1 MPYITPRR
9 RHEMDSG
16 TNLPIMS
23 PSSDF
28 DDEPL
33 RRLESHLINDSIQVE
48 AARGRLADVGDA
60 LMTLRARMHN
70 IDLGDDPGV
79 QVLTQEV
86 AAPMI
91 DRVAGEVDRVDNV
104 MLSIEVGAGSE
115 DVNTRNER
123 NRALEGQQQRTLVHP
138 AVLETDLG
146 RSQLAAR
153 REVGQAQRVTELV
166 DTEFL
171 VLGHEAVITL
181 EVWGDPHAPYVF
193 IRNPALVGCFAAWF
207 DLMWARAP
215 AIEPPVGRSD
225 EALVRM
231 LALGA
236 KDEMIARTLHV
247 GLRTV
252 RRRVAALMDLY
263 GVDTRF
269 QLGAAL
275 ERDGRLSGADR

>member
-1 MPYITPRR
+1 MSSSP
-9 RHEMDSG
+9 DS
-16 TNLPIMS
+16 
-23 PSSDF
+23 
-28 DDEPL
+28 DEPL
-33 RRLESHLINDSIQVE
+33 RRLEAHLAADATRVE
-48 AARGRLADVGDA
+48 EARGRLGDIGDA

-79 QVLTQEV
+79 QVLTQEM

-91 DRVAGEVDRVDNV
+91 DRVAGGVDRIDNV

-115 DVNTRNER
+115 HVNARNER
-123 NRALEGQQQRTLVHP
+123 TRASQGQQQRTLVHP

-153 REVGQAQRVTELV
+153 REVGQQQRVTDLLG
-166 DTEFL
+166 TEFL
-171 VLGHEAVITL
+171 VLGEEALVTL
-181 EVWGDPHAPYVF
+181 SVWGDPNSPYVF

-207 DLMWARAP
+207 DLLWGQAP
-215 AIEPPVGRSD
+215 EIETPIGRSD
-225 EALVRM
+225 AALVRM
-231 LALGA
+231 LALGT
-236 KDEMIARTLHV
+236 KDEMIARALHV

-252 RRRVAALMDLY
+252 RRRVAALMDQY

-275 ERDGRLSGADR
+275 ERDGRLSSADR